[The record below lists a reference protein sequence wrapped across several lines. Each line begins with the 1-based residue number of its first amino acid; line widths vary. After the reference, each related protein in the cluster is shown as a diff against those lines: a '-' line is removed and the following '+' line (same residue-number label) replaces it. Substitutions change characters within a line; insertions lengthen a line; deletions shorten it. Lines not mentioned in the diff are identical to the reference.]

1 MVLFKDSSGV
11 CAACSACP
19 SLLAE
24 DSAAFSLS
32 VFCVSSSFSWSYFC
46 FRATAASEF
55 SSCSRTTAVYWFFK
69 SSSSDF
75 CLEMVLFRDSSGVCA
90 SCSACPSLLAED
102 SAAFSLSVFCVS
114 SSFSLSYFCFR
125 ATAASEFSPCSSTT
139 SVYAALRVESSA
151 FCFEMVSFSWLEA
164 EDIRSS
170 LSVYLFWASV
180 VRIISACRA
189 WYCCKEI
196 SPACILV

>member
-1 MVLFKDSSGV
+1 MVLFRDSSGV

-55 SSCSRTTAVYWFFK
+55 SSCSNTTAVYWFFK

-90 SCSACPSLLAED
+90 SCSACPSLLAD
-102 SAAFSLSVFCVS
+102 VSAAFNLSLFCVS
-114 SSFSLSYFCFR
+114 SSFSWSYFCFR

-151 FCFEMVSFSWLEA
+151 FCFEMVSFS
-164 EDIRSS
+164 
-170 LSVYLFWASV
+170 
-180 VRIISACRA
+180 
-189 WYCCKEI
+189 
-196 SPACILV
+196 